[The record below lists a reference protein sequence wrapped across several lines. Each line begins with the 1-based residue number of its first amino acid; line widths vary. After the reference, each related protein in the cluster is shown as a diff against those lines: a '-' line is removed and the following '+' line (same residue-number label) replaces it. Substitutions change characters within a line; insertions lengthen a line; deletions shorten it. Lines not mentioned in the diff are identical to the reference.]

1 MINMQNPMVEE
12 GTVIHV
18 ARKNNSSADILR
30 RASDTRILS
39 NNDLN
44 LALKVEKRLSENKI
58 VGYATFHLLPDTKG
72 IKTCAVTNNLT
83 HLFQLFTAMVQQW
96 ESLMRVNLKRTKMTF
111 HSNTPM
117 ASRKLKPK
125 DCLSSTVAM
134 SSQRRQFRNGINLSS
149 YMNTVA
155 VNLLDLIISFS
166 PPLNIKLESKF
177 NPSHT
182 K

>member
-58 VGYATFHLLPDTKG
+58 VGYATFLLLPDTK
-72 IKTCAVTNNLT
+72 
-83 HLFQLFTAMVQQW
+83 
-96 ESLMRVNLKRTKMTF
+96 
-111 HSNTPM
+111 
-117 ASRKLKPK
+117 
-125 DCLSSTVAM
+125 
-134 SSQRRQFRNGINLSS
+134 
-149 YMNTVA
+149 
-155 VNLLDLIISFS
+155 
-166 PPLNIKLESKF
+166 
-177 NPSHT
+177 
-182 K
+182 